1 MIIQEGTLRQTRL
14 LQTKKA
20 KLSTIRCNEGTIESI
35 INCSFFTSSYVVG
48 RDQGDERNDT
58 HPDRDNGKFCDVVI
72 FNDGTYKAGKFNSW
86 DYQENVVAG
95 FSAAAFLVQDGKNC
109 EIYSEG
115 IDNAKAIVNTKNHRT
130 AFAILAD
137 GSCLQVVDTNATGF
151 EVRDKLERDYDLEL
165 LAILDGGGSTE
176 MIVGGVIANDL
187 KDGAERP
194 MWNGLAFIGSQ
205 QEMIL
210 RYPCI
215 EGWDSQC
222 FHSKH
227 KALDFGWCSAKG
239 DGHTEIQ
246 ACADGVVE
254 YEGFY
259 EQKFSD
265 GKTYKPIGVI
275 IRHNQFSKD
284 YDYISIYW
292 HLASTCVDKGQ
303 VIKEGQKIGIKGNT
317 GYSGGIHL
325 HFQLLKIAKGAAV
338 PDQHNPGKADNWAKY
353 SINPTDLLRVHSDQ
367 YFQYEKHKYAF
378 NLKPYSADEELSNVK
393 EQYELMKYAYNM
405 LKEANEELR
414 FDLETALE
422 DKEAVEKQLRD
433 EKSKSELLTDKLN
446 RINEILAEQKKI
458 L

>member
-1 MIIQEGTLRQTRL
+1 MIVQKGNLKQIRL

-20 KLSTIRCNEGTIESI
+20 KLSTIRSNEGVIESI
-35 INCSFFTSSYVVG
+35 INCSFFTNSYVVG

-95 FSAAAFLVQDGKNC
+95 FSAAAFLVKDGKNC

-115 IDNAKAIVNTKNHRT
+115 IDNAKSIVATKNHRT
-130 AFAILAD
+130 AFAILTD
-137 GSCLQVVDTNATGF
+137 GTCLQVVDTNATGF
-151 EVRDKLERDYDLEL
+151 DVREKLEKDYDIEL

-176 MIVGGVIANDL
+176 MIVGGVIVNDL

-194 MWNGLAFIGSQ
+194 MWNGLAFIQ
-205 QEMIL
+205 KEQEMLL

-215 EGWDSQC
+215 EGWDSQAYKN
-222 FHSKH
+222 SH
-227 KALDFGWCSAKG
+227 KALDFGWCKAKG

-246 ACADGVVE
+246 ACADGIVE
-254 YEGFY
+254 FEGFY
-259 EQKFSD
+259 EQKFSS
-265 GKTYKPIGVI
+265 GTYKPIGVI

-325 HFQLLKIAKGAAV
+325 HFQLLKLKKGEPV
-338 PDQHNPGKADNWAKY
+338 PDQHNPAKADNWSKV
-353 SINPTDLLRVHSDQ
+353 SINPTDLLRVHNGQ
-367 YFQYEKHKYAF
+367 YFQYTGNF
-378 NLKPYSADEELSNVK
+378 NLKTYSTDDELSQIK
-393 EQYELMKYAYNM
+393 EQYELMKYAYNV
-405 LKEANEELR
+405 LLDTNEELK
-414 FDLETALE
+414 FELDIALS
-422 DKEAVEKQLRD
+422 DKNEAIKQLKE
-433 EKSKSELLTDKLN
+433 EKSKNEVLTDKLN
-446 RINEILAEQKKI
+446 RIKEVMNE
-458 L
+458 